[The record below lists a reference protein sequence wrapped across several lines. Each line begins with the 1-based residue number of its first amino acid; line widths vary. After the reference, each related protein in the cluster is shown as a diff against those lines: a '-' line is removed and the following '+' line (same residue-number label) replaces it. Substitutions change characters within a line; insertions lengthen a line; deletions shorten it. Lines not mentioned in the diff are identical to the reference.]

1 MSDVEDVEKDE
12 NIERR
17 GLLPFRTE
25 SKRSGPSPQLED
37 QVSRQNIVS
46 IALSDTELKVLRTI
60 PGANDSEKIRV
71 LIRTLITGEWSP
83 EPPKNDKK

>member
-1 MSDVEDVEKDE
+1 MKNDE
-12 NIERR
+12 WQ
-17 GLLPFRTE
+17 GLIVPFRTK
-25 SKRSGPSPQLED
+25 SKSTQLEN

-60 PGANDSEKIRV
+60 PGANDSEKVRV
-71 LIRTLITGEWSP
+71 LIKTLITGEWSP

>member
-1 MSDVEDVEKDE
+1 MSDIEKDG
-12 NIERR
+12 NIEGR
-17 GLLPFRTE
+17 GLLVLFRTK
-25 SKRSGPSPQLED
+25 SKGSEQCPQH

-60 PGANDSEKIRV
+60 PGSDDSEKIRV

-83 EPPKNDKK
+83 DPHKNDKK